1 MVLISEFF
9 NWIGRPEIAK
19 PIELVLLFSI
29 FIIVVIYAYAS
40 RKRSKRLESYKDI
53 PFLDDHEHIPTEAKK
68 EQVNK
73 HESEPR
79 N

>member
-1 MVLISEFF
+1 MISAFF
-9 NWIGRPEIAK
+9 DWIGRPEIAK

-29 FIIVVIYAYAS
+29 FIIVVFYAYAS

-53 PFLDDHEHIPTEAKK
+53 PFLDDHEHIPTETKK
-68 EQVNK
+68 EQVKQN
-73 HESEPR
+73 ESEPR

>member
-1 MVLISEFF
+1 MISAFF
-9 NWIGRPEIAK
+9 DWIGRPEIAK

-29 FIIVVIYAYAS
+29 FIIVVFYAYAS

-53 PFLDDHEHIPTEAKK
+53 PFLDDHDHIPTDAKNK
-68 EQVNK
+68 QVNK
-73 HESEPR
+73 NESEPR